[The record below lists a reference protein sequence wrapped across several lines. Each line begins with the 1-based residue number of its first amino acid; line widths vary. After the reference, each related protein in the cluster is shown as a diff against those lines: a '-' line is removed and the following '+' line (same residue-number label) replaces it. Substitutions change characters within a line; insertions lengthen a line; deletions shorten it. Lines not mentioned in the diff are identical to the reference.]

1 MSDIIRVLS
10 VALLGAA
17 LQAPLNIANAT
28 PVISEV
34 LYDAVGADNGY
45 SFVELY
51 GTPGGSLSGLSL
63 QGINGS
69 TGTDYVTLD
78 LSGTFNANGTF
89 VVADDS
95 GDGTSHVANADLIL
109 NFDFQNG
116 PDSVQLKS
124 GGSVLDA
131 LGYGVFG
138 AGEFFAG
145 EGTPTPGTAP
155 GESLARLYATVDTDN
170 NAADFVVL
178 GTPTPGE
185 VLATPLPGSLGL
197 MLSGVLGTVMFGRR
211 RV

>member
-1 MSDIIRVLS
+1 MSHTIRVVS
-10 VALLGAA
+10 VALLGAV
-17 LQAPLNIANAT
+17 LLTTLTIANAS

-51 GTPGGSLSGLSL
+51 GTPGSSLSGLSL
-63 QGINGS
+63 QGINGA
-69 TGTDYVTLD
+69 TGLDYVTLN
-78 LSGTFNANGTF
+78 LIGTFNANGVF

-95 GDGTSHVANADLIL
+95 GDGTTHVANADQIL

-116 PDSVQLKS
+116 PDSVLLKS
-124 GGSVLDA
+124 GATTLDA

-138 AGEFFAG
+138 AGDFFAG
-145 EGTPTPGTAP
+145 EGTAAPGTAP
-155 GESLARLYATVDTDN
+155 GESLARLYVTVDSDN

-185 VLATPLPGSLGL
+185 VMATPLPGSLGL
-197 MLSGVLGTVMFGRR
+197 MLSGVLGTMMFGRR